1 MKITTRLAGAFAI
14 VAAFALPAQAAP
26 ETFTMEPQHTFPS
39 FEIMHLGFSM
49 QRGMFEKTAGKL
61 VLDLAARTGSVEV
74 VIDASSL
81 NTGFKLR
88 DDNLRGERFFKVA
101 EFPTIN
107 FKSNTLRF
115 DGDKPVAADGEL
127 TLLGKTHPVSLKV
140 ERMHCGTD
148 PLTKRYI
155 CGADLTTSI
164 KKSQWGMTAFGAA
177 LGDDVKLLIS
187 VEAIRN

>member
-1 MKITTRLAGAFAI
+1 MKTMTKLGFAAAMAFS
-14 VAAFALPAQAAP
+14 VSAQAAP
-26 ETFTMEPQHTFPS
+26 ETYTMEPQHTFPS

-49 QRGMFEKTAGKL
+49 QRGMFEKTTGKL
-61 VLDLAARTGSVEV
+61 VLDIAARTGSVEV
-74 VIDASSL
+74 VIDASSV

-101 EFPTIN
+101 EFPTIT
-107 FKSNTLRF
+107 FKSNALRF
-115 DGDKPVAADGEL
+115 DGDKVVSADGEL
-127 TLLGKTHPVSLKV
+127 TLLGKTNPVNLKV
-140 ERMHCGTD
+140 DRMHCGTD

-155 CGADLTTSI
+155 CGADLSGGI
-164 KKSQWGMTAFGAA
+164 KKSQWGMSAFGAA